1 MNELRVLRSPRRV
14 RCVNATVCL
23 LSLSSLAACG
33 HIHPADVTMA
43 TNPPAP
49 PGYQASCSSLPLPL
63 NAFIT
68 FCAPDHSDQVAV
80 VQAKG

>member
-14 RCVNATVCL
+14 RCVKATVGV

-33 HIHPADVTMA
+33 HIHPADVAMEP
-43 TNPPAP
+43 NPPAP
-49 PGYQASCSSLPLPL
+49 PGYQASCSSLSLPL

-68 FCAPDHSDQVAV
+68 SCAPDGSGRVAV